1 MIVRDVMTD
10 NPMTVNESAR
20 VTEAMDILQELDIR
34 HLPVVRGAELIGIV
48 SDRDLGSVYRPSLDD
63 EEAVARLE
71 DMYNSSVSEFM
82 STSLV
87 QVDPESDLREAVQT
101 MLENRVGALP
111 VVDVSSGDLVGILSY
126 VDVLRVAE
134 PALAKL

>member
-111 VVDVSSGDLVGILSY
+111 VVDASSGDLVGILSY

-134 PALAKL
+134 PALGKL

>member
-1 MIVRDVMTD
+1 MIVRDVMTE

-134 PALAKL
+134 PALGKL

>member
-1 MIVRDVMTD
+1 MIVRDVMTE